1 MALCLVCN
9 EISKLYTKYNYIDI
23 KKTKR
28 LILLHH
34 INSKCHT
41 RGLVGV
47 VGDPALLFVE
57 GTYSRTGLNLF
68 LTWPGD
74 DRPDNDWVNFRLRE
88 IEFVNVFADWDCC
101 KLILPDLSQA
111 FELFI

>member
-1 MALCLVCN
+1 M
-9 EISKLYTKYNYIDI
+9 
-23 KKTKR
+23 
-28 LILLHH
+28 
-34 INSKCHT
+34 
-41 RGLVGV
+41 VGG
-47 VGDPALLFVE
+47 VGDPAVLFVE